1 MPFKKE
7 IIVTLRSFSGKK
19 FNLYLPPLGVQLL
32 MNSTGN
38 RNRNA
43 PFVFIN
49 LSKNRTSLRANGQE
63 LKRAEVELV
72 VLAV

>member
-1 MPFKKE
+1 MH
-7 IIVTLRSFSGKK
+7 
-19 FNLYLPPLGVQLL
+19 
-32 MNSTGN
+32 STGN

-43 PFVFIN
+43 PFVFVN
-49 LSKNRTSLRANGQE
+49 LSKNRTSLHASGQE